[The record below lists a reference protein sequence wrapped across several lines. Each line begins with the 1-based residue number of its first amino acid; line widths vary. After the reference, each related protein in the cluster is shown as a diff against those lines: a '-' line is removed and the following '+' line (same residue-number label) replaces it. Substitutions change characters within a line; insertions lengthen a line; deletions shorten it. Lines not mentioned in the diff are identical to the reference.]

1 MRKRLSLCRALSRF
15 LEKAFKTSINLKYK
29 WERAVRAVFPQNI
42 RTVFCQNIGT
52 AFRQNIGTF
61 FRQNRQ
67 GSLQEFFRK
76 LPERS
81 FFETIFV
88 KATLF
93 SGGVMKMPPRP
104 AKQFLS

>member
-1 MRKRLSLCRALSRF
+1 MKKS
-15 LEKAFKTSINLKYK
+15 
-29 WERAVRAVFPQNI
+29 
-42 RTVFCQNIGT
+42 CQNSFFAKYQNSILSKYRNSFPPKYRNS
-52 AFRQNIGTF
+52 FRQNIGTF

-81 FFETIFV
+81 FFESKFV

>member
-1 MRKRLSLCRALSRF
+1 MKKS
-15 LEKAFKTSINLKYK
+15 
-29 WERAVRAVFPQNI
+29 
-42 RTVFCQNIGT
+42 CQNSFFAKYQNSILSKYRNSFPPKYRNS
-52 AFRQNIGTF
+52 FRQNIGTF

>member
-1 MRKRLSLCRALSRF
+1 MKKSCQNSFFAKYQNSILS
-15 LEKAFKTSINLKYK
+15 KY
-29 WERAVRAVFPQNI
+29 RNSFPPKYRNSF
-42 RTVFCQNIGT
+42 RQNIGT
-52 AFRQNIGTF
+52 FFRQNIGTF

-81 FFETIFV
+81 FFESKFV